1 MLSIE
6 HQQMLVWASRPKRED
21 FNVDNKELDNVIA
34 AIRRAA
40 PEKFIKGSVTG
51 TRRFYDEPRDE
62 AATPHNGYV
71 RSRNHNIY

>member
-21 FNVDNKELDNVIA
+21 FNVDNKELDEVIA

-40 PEKFIKGSVTG
+40 PEKFIKGNVTG
-51 TRRFYDEPRDE
+51 VRRFYDEPRDGVV
-62 AATPHNGYV
+62 TPHDGYV
-71 RSRNHNIY
+71 RSRMSSTY

>member
-34 AIRRAA
+34 AIRKAA
-40 PEKFIKGSVTG
+40 PEKFIKGNVIG
-51 TRRFYDEPRDE
+51 VRRFYDEPRDE
-62 AATPHNGYV
+62 TATPHSGYV
-71 RSRNHNIY
+71 RSRRSSTY

>member
-40 PEKFIKGSVTG
+40 PEKFIKGNVMG
-51 TRRFYDEPRDE
+51 VRRFYDEPRDE
-62 AATPHNGYV
+62 TATPHNGYV
-71 RSRNHNIY
+71 RSRRSSTY

>member
-21 FNVDNKELDNVIA
+21 FNVDNKELDEVIA

-40 PEKFIKGSVTG
+40 PEKFIKGSVMG
-51 TRRFYDEPRDE
+51 VRRFYDEPRDE
-62 AATPHNGYV
+62 VLTPHDGYV
-71 RSRNHNIY
+71 RSRISSTY

>member
-21 FNVDNKELDNVIA
+21 FNVDNKELDEVIA

-40 PEKFIKGSVTG
+40 PEKFIKGSVMG
-51 TRRFYDEPRDE
+51 VRRFYDEPRDGVV
-62 AATPHNGYV
+62 TPNDGYV
-71 RSRNHNIY
+71 RSRMSNTY

>member
-21 FNVDNKELDNVIA
+21 FNVDNKELDEVIA

-40 PEKFIKGSVTG
+40 PEKFIKGNVVG
-51 TRRFYDEPRDE
+51 VRKFYDEPRDGVV
-62 AATPHNGYV
+62 TPHNSYV
-71 RSRNHNIY
+71 RSLKSCTY

>member
-21 FNVDNKELDNVIA
+21 FNVDNKELDEVIA

-40 PEKFIKGSVTG
+40 PEKFIKGSVIG
-51 TRRFYDEPRDE
+51 TRRFYDEPRSE
-62 AATPHNGYV
+62 LVTPNSGYV
-71 RSRNHNIY
+71 RSRKSSTY

>member
-21 FNVDNKELDNVIA
+21 FNVDNKELDEVIA

-40 PEKFIKGSVTG
+40 PEKFIKGSVIG
-51 TRRFYDEPRDE
+51 TRRFYDEPRSE
-62 AATPHNGYV
+62 LVTPNSGYV
-71 RSRNHNIY
+71 RSRKSSTD